1 MHTVKRGAKNTKE
14 EEKKWKRKERG
25 NEVWVPRNNVHRK
38 NLASGMAR
46 RARVGIISVFI
57 IQMYAFNNSR
67 ALLFKR
73 GAREIVY
80 RLMKGRKFPISPE
93 K

>member
-1 MHTVKRGAKNTKE
+1 
-14 EEKKWKRKERG
+14 
-25 NEVWVPRNNVHRK
+25 VPRNNVHRK